1 MDLENL
7 FPSRQV
13 WAIDRDMSIES
24 ARSHE
29 CWIQR
34 INTIRPRQHNNMFR
48 CSKPIHLYKDLIQRL
63 FPLIIAH
70 TKFPPIPRFS
80 NRIDFVDKDNRR
92 LMTSCLSEQITYT
105 RCSYTNKHF
114 DKLGP
119 RDRKEGDSSFA
130 RRSFCKECFS
140 CSGW

>member
-1 MDLENL
+1 
-7 FPSRQV
+7 
-13 WAIDRDMSIES
+13 
-24 ARSHE
+24 
-29 CWIQR
+29 
-34 INTIRPRQHNNMFR
+34 MFR

-140 CSGW
+140 CSGGARKDCSTRDFGTETFVDLWFFEKLYEFDDFFFCFV